1 MRPLRLPPALTVL
14 VAVPLAAQTGNPTN
28 YTSCAL
34 TEPHAIEVAWRQVLQ
49 QPAPW
54 YASTEARVIADSV
67 RQYQTESGGWPK
79 NRDMTAPPDAAFL
92 ADQERDHR
100 WATIDN
106 GATYTQIRFLAT
118 VACHAGPD
126 LERTRTAAI
135 RGLEYL
141 LKAQYDNGGWPQYF
155 PLRPGYYTH
164 ITFNDDAMVNVLRLL
179 RDVADGKEP
188 FAWVEPALRERAA
201 TAVDKGI
208 ACILRC
214 QIAVAGRK
222 TAWCAQH
229 DEITFE
235 PVPARAYEHVSLSG
249 SESVGIVRFLMGVK
263 NPSPE
268 IVDAVE
274 AAIAWFEAAKL
285 TGIRID
291 TPPASD
297 LAHGHDRVVV
307 ADPSAP
313 PLWARFYEIGTNRPI
328 FGGRDAVVR
337 YNLAE
342 VERERRG
349 GYAWY
354 IDTPAHLLAR
364 DYPRWKQKLA
374 KQAAKAAAKP

>member
-1 MRPLRLPPALTVL
+1 MAPRLIVAL
-14 VAVPLAAQTGNPTN
+14 LAALASGSLSATVPWKE
-28 YTSCAL
+28 L
-34 TEPHAIEVAWRQVLQ
+34 TR
-49 QPAPW
+49 QPAEW
-54 YASTEARVIADSV
+54 YASAEARAIATSV

-92 ADQERDHR
+92 AETEFDHR
-100 WATIDN
+100 APTIDN
-106 GATYTQIRFLAT
+106 GATYTQIRFLAA
-118 VACHAGPD
+118 VASHGGPD
-126 LERTRTAAI
+126 LGLNRAAAV

-141 LKAQYDNGGWPQYF
+141 LKAQYANGGWPQYY

-179 RDVADGKEP
+179 RDVANRKEP
-188 FAWVEPALRERAA
+188 FGWLEPALRARAA

-214 QIAVAGRK
+214 QIVVAGRK
-222 TAWCAQH
+222 TVWCAQH

-235 PVPARAYEHVSLSG
+235 PAPARAYEHVSLSG
-249 SESVGIVRFLMGVK
+249 AESVGIVGFLMGVK

-274 AAIAWFEAAKL
+274 SAIAWFEAAKL
-285 TGIRID
+285 TGIRLD
-291 TPPASD
+291 APPAPD
-297 LAHGHDRVVV
+297 LPHGHDRVVV
-307 ADPSAP
+307 EDPGAP

-328 FGGRDAVVR
+328 FGGRDTVVR

-349 GYAWY
+349 GYRWY
-354 IDTPAHLLAR
+354 LDDPAELLSR
-364 DYPRWKQKLA
+364 DYPRWKAKLA
-374 KQAAKAAAKP
+374 QQAAKAAKP